1 MSRLAKEGMAV
12 NASDASRSAALDRG
26 GEPPTDDR

>member
-1 MSRLAKEGMAV
+1 MAV